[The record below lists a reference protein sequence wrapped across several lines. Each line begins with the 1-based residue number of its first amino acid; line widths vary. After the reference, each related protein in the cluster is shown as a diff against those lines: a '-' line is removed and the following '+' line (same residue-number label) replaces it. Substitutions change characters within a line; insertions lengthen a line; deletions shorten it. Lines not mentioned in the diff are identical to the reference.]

1 MNRSLLIALILTISS
16 LISLIVT
23 ASFAQIPDTYTNLKV
38 LPKDI
43 KKAQLMQYM
52 KDFSKALGVRCHACH
67 KGEEGQSPI
76 HLRLRIRRKTPAKT
90 SRAS

>member
-1 MNRSLLIALILTISS
+1 MNRSQLIALILAFSS

-43 KKAQLMQYM
+43 KK
-52 KDFSKALGVRCHACH
+52 STTHAVH
-67 KGEEGQSPI
+67 E
-76 HLRLRIRRKTPAKT
+76 RF
-90 SRAS
+90 